1 MWEKVRLGDYIQLLG
16 GGTPSKDVEAYWN
29 GDIPWVSVK
38 DFKEDHITSTQDLIT
53 IEGVKNSATR
63 IIPADTLLIATRMA
77 VGKVAINTVD
87 VAINQDIKA
96 ITCNKEL
103 FPKFLF
109 YFFKA
114 NEQHLQSLASGAT
127 VKGIK
132 INHITDLAIPLPPIP
147 VQQRIADILDKADTL
162 RRKDRELLKKYD
174 ELAQAI
180 FIDMFGDPVKNEKG
194 WERTTLNQ
202 FYDKGVKCGPFGSAL
217 KKEEFSDQGVPV
229 WNMDNI
235 QNYEFIDIPYLYV
248 SEEKFDELNQYEVN
262 NGDIIISRAGTVGK
276 MCVVETKHGRSL
288 LSTNL
293 IKLSLRNTDL
303 LPLFFV
309 YLMKFFSKRLG
320 RLKTGGE
327 DGFTHMNTGVLDR
340 LEIYAPSLDL
350 QHLFENKIKLINA
363 LKAKI
368 NVEQSEVLF
377 QALLHQVFKGD

>member
-147 VQQRIADILDKADTL
+147 VQQRIADILDKADAL
-162 RRKDRELLKKYD
+162 RRKDQELLKKYD
-174 ELAQAI
+174 QLAQAI

-194 WERTTLNQ
+194 WEVKKLEDLGELSSGSTPSRSNPSYFKGSIPWVKTTEVKDDFIFGTSEKISEEALAKSSCKLYPPNSLVIAMYGQGKTRGQSSLLKIEATTNQ
-202 FYDKGVKCGPFGSAL
+202 ACCVVSNMT
-217 KKEEFSDQGVPV
+217 DQ
-229 WNMDNI
+229 
-235 QNYEFIDIPYLYV
+235 V
-248 SEEKFDELNQYEVN
+248 SEIY
-262 NGDIIISRAGTVGK
+262 
-276 MCVVETKHGRSL
+276 L
-288 LSTNL
+288 L
-293 IKLSLRNTDL
+293 KLFKLLYNDLRD
-303 LPLFFV
+303 
-309 YLMKFFSKRLG
+309 LG
-320 RLKTGGE
+320 RGGNQPNLNIGILKGYKIILPPI
-327 DGFTHMNTGVLDR
+327 H
-340 LEIYAPSLDL
+340 L
-350 QHLFENKIKLINA
+350 QQTFSERIELINS
-363 LKAKI
+363 LKAKT
-368 NVEQSEVLF
+368 NAEKSGELF
-377 QALLHQVFKGD
+377 QALLQRAFKGGG

>member
-132 INHITDLAIPLPPIP
+132 INHITDLAIPLPPLP
-147 VQQRIADILDKADTL
+147 VQQRIADMLDKADAL

-194 WERTTLNQ
+194 WEVKKLEQLGKLDRGVSKHRPRNAPELLGGPYPLIQTGDVANSGGWIKNYKSTYSEIGLKQSKMWPVNTLCITIAANIAKTGILTFDACFPDSIVGFNSYNQ
-202 FYDKGVKCGPFGSAL
+202 TNNVFVQYWFSFFQKILEEQAPESAQKNINLAILRNLGVIAP
-217 KKEEFSDQGVPV
+217 P
-229 WNMDNI
+229 
-235 QNYEFIDIPYLYV
+235 
-248 SEEKFDELNQYEVN
+248 
-262 NGDIIISRAGTVGK
+262 
-276 MCVVETKHGRSL
+276 
-288 LSTNL
+288 
-293 IKLSLRNTDL
+293 IKLQEA
-303 LPLFFV
+303 FA
-309 YLMKFFSKRLG
+309 K
-320 RLKTGGE
+320 
-327 DGFTHMNTGVLDR
+327 
-340 LEIYAPSLDL
+340 
-350 QHLFENKIKLINA
+350 KIELINA
-363 LKAKI
+363 LKAKT
-368 NVEQSEVLF
+368 NVEKSEKLF
-377 QALLHQVFKGD
+377 QSLLQRPFVL